1 MFALFH
7 IFYFINYT
15 RIHSLYIEYQTYL
28 CLRKWRLKARKA
40 SANVTPTLAMQ
51 VIARNAAGATVTI
64 RNLRAITNSI
74 TRPAAL
80 ELDELSNDVI
90 ERACKLIQHVIIPQ
104 CYNCYRYC
112 CTMPYTNSLQTVII
126 CSRIIV
132 KRVSKLAKY
141 LTVVMIRNTLQV

>member
-1 MFALFH
+1 
-7 IFYFINYT
+7 
-15 RIHSLYIEYQTYL
+15 
-28 CLRKWRLKARKA
+28 
-40 SANVTPTLAMQ
+40 MQ

-64 RNLRAITNSI
+64 RNLRTRTNSI
-74 TRPAAL
+74 TRPAVL

-132 KRVSKLAKY
+132 KCMSKLAKY
-141 LTVVMIRNTLQV
+141 LTVIIRNTLQITAIISLNNISLDTRRSSILILDY